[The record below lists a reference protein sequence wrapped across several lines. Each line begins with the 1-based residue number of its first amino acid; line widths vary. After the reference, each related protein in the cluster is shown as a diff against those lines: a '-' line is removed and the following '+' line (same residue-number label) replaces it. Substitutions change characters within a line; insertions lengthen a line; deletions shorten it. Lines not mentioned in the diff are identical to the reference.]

1 MFMVWGVTLDTAHIL
16 PQGQDL
22 QGGSP
27 WRLCT
32 WDPRYRTWER
42 YHPGDCRHVTL
53 IQGWGGCHPGACG
66 HATQVQGQESFTV
79 ETVDT

>member
-1 MFMVWGVTLDTAHIL
+1 MFMVWGGCPEYCRYLTPGT
-16 PQGQDL
+16 GSSK
-22 QGGSP
+22 GSP

-32 WDPRYRTWER
+32 CDPRYRTWER

-53 IQGWGGCHPGACG
+53 IQGQGGCHPGACG
-66 HATQVQGQESFTV
+66 HAAQVQGQESFTV